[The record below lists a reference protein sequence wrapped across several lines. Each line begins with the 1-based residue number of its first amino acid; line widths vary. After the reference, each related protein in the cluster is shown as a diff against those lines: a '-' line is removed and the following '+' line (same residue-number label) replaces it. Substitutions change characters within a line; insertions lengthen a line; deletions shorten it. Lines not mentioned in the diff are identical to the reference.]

1 MSALLLM
8 SSVRRDMM
16 AAAVHQKEVLVG
28 ACRLDDQNFGTA
40 HHAQENMD

>member
-28 ACRLDDQNFGTA
+28 AWRLDDQNFGTA
-40 HHAQENMD
+40 HHAQENID